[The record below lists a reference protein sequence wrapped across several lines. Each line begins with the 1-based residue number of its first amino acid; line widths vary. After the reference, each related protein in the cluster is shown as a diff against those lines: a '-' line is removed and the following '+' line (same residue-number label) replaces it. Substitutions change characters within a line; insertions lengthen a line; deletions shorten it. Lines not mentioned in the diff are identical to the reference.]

1 MVLGVMICY
10 VLHPCFSVLPPSL
23 PDLAGPRGVL
33 LGSNSES
40 SYPWILWHWFW
51 LVQYMCVSYSQPVQR
66 VARGLPVF
74 FRVKS
79 RWVGS
84 QLEFQPSRILGK
96 LEGLWTPGLSPEC
109 QPSPLPPRHSMLSVP
124 SAPKPK
130 LPSIKGQSHWPVQQV
145 TLQIRKLRL
154 RAQNSGHLAGLFPLL
169 SSAEFEGQYFLVPRP
184 TAPVGRSEGRL
195 CKLMNGAVP

>member
-1 MVLGVMICY
+1 MICY
-10 VLHPCFSVLPPSL
+10 VLHLCFSVLPPSL